1 MPQILNRKLTL
12 TQDGQNV
19 NINVRYDAQ
28 FTRFERHLVGLG
40 LRFLERILV
49 FGVDS
54 PDPRTDNLL
63 TVFTPLEVLEV
74 TDGNVP
80 QTIARNR
87 TIEVARA
94 VLDEDQN
101 PVVPPDALP
110 DEIHCK
116 IRIEAVGIPP
126 AITEAFTDQ
135 AVLGGIDPAHP

>member
-1 MPQILNRKLTL
+1 MPQILNRELTL
-12 TQDGQNV
+12 TPDGENV
-19 NINVRYDAQ
+19 KVNVRYHAQ
-28 FTRFERHLVGLG
+28 FTGFERHLVGLG
-40 LRFLERILV
+40 LRFRERILV

-54 PDPRTDNLL
+54 SDPKTDDLL
-63 TVFTPLEVLEV
+63 TVFTPIEFLEV

-87 TIEVARA
+87 TIGVARQ

-101 PVVPPDALP
+101 PFVHPDAIP
-110 DEIHCK
+110 DQIHCK

-135 AVLGGIDPAHP
+135 EVLGLNIP